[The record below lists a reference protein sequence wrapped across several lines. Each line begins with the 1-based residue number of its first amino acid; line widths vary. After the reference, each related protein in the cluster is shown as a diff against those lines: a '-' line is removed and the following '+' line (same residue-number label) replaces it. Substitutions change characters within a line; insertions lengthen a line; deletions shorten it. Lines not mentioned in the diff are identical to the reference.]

1 MKTLLL
7 IDANG
12 LIHRAFHALP
22 ALTSPQGEVV
32 NALYGLASI
41 LIKIIKEQKPNYLAA
56 AFDRPETTFRKEMF
70 EGYKAH
76 RPPAAN
82 ELISQIIK
90 AHELFEKF
98 GIRTFE
104 KAGFEADDVIA
115 TLAKKFKKTPDLK
128 IVILTGDLDALQ
140 LVEKDKVVVQF
151 LKKGVSETFIY
162 NEKAVVE
169 RFSLKPH
176 QLNDYKGLVGDPS
189 DNLPGIS
196 GIGPK
201 TASRLLSQYQNLE
214 NVFLKINPQD
224 PLAKKILPQKE
235 KALFSKKLAALSDK
249 VPLKINL
256 KTLNYPGLPLEKVV
270 KYFSLLGF
278 QSLIKRIINQPLPN
292 QTLFQT
298 KPQKP
303 ASTDIIETNQILI
316 IPDLE
321 RALNLKKKLAGN
333 WLKIAFDWHKLLEEL
348 KKAKIEVKEPL
359 FDLKIAAWLI
369 DSGQKNYSLDI
380 LCQRFLQK
388 NFQESEGGSILKELY
403 FFLNQKLESY
413 GLNYVFREVEMP
425 LIKVL
430 LSLEERGV
438 YVNQIKLEKLRQK
451 LLLELKS
458 LVQKIYQET
467 DLVFNLNSPKQLS
480 RILYEKLKIQFPKS
494 RKTASGFF
502 STAEAILNQLKNEYP
517 LVDLILKYREA
528 TKIKNTYVGP
538 ILKLLGKDGR
548 LHTHFLQTSTSTG
561 RLSSEK
567 PNLQNIPQ
575 ESVWAKFLRETFEA
589 KKGWHLV
596 SFDYSQLELRLL
608 AELSEDDK
616 LKEVFKQNQDIHQIT
631 ASEVLH
637 LPPEQITD
645 SLRRLG
651 KTLNFGI
658 IYGIGAKS
666 FAQAAGL
673 NEAEA
678 KKFIEEYFRHFP
690 KIKIW
695 QEKIKAEARTFGYV
709 KNIFGRRRW
718 FWNIISN
725 HFRVQSEM
733 ERAAINMSIQS
744 LEADILKMSMIK
756 IFKDIQEKKWENK
769 VKMVLSL
776 HDELLFEIK
785 DDMLEIAKL
794 HIKKTMEEIFPLSIP
809 LQIETEQGKNW
820 GEME

>member
-22 ALTSPQGEVV
+22 ALTSPQGEMV

-41 LIKIIKEQKPNYLAA
+41 LIKIIKEQKPDYLAA

-76 RPPAAN
+76 RLPAAK

-151 LKKGVSETFIY
+151 LKKGVSETFTY

-201 TASRLLSQYQNLE
+201 TASRLLSQYKNLE
-214 NVFLKINPQD
+214 NVFLKINPAD
-224 PLAKKILPQKE
+224 SLAKKILPQKE
-235 KALFSKKLAALSDK
+235 KALFSKKLAVLSDK

-256 KTLNYPGLPLEKVV
+256 KTLDYPGLPLEKVV
-270 KYFSLLGF
+270 KYFGLLGF

-298 KPQKP
+298 KSPKP
-303 ASTDIIETNQILI
+303 APMDIIETNQILI
-316 IPDLE
+316 ISDLE
-321 RALNLKKKLAGN
+321 TALNLKKKLAGN

-348 KKAKIEVKEPL
+348 KKAKVEVREPL

-369 DSGQKNYSLDI
+369 DSGQENYSLDI
-380 LCQRFLQK
+380 LYQRFLQK
-388 NFQESEGGSILKELY
+388 NFQESERGSILKELY

-425 LIKVL
+425 LIKIL

-438 YVNQIKLEKLRQK
+438 HINQIKLKKLRQK
-451 LLLELKS
+451 LLLESKS

-467 DLVFNLNSPKQLS
+467 GLVFNLNSPKQLS

-502 STAEAILNQLKNEYP
+502 STAEAILNQLKNGYP

-528 TKIKNTYVGP
+528 TKIKNTYVEP

-548 LHTHFLQTSTSTG
+548 LHTHFLQTGTSTG

-567 PNLQNIPQ
+567 PNLQSIPQ

-589 KKGWHLV
+589 EKGWHLV

-616 LKEVFKQNQDIHQIT
+616 LKEVFKQNQDIHQVT

-695 QEKIKAEARTFGYV
+695 QEKIKAEVRTFGYI
-709 KNIFGRRRW
+709 KNLNGRRRW
-718 FWNIISN
+718 FWDIISTLP
-725 HFRVQSEM
+725 RIQSEM
-733 ERAAINMSIQS
+733 ERAAINMPIQS
-744 LEADILKMSMIK
+744 LGADILKMSMIK
-756 IFKDIQEKKWENK
+756 IFKDVQEKKWENK